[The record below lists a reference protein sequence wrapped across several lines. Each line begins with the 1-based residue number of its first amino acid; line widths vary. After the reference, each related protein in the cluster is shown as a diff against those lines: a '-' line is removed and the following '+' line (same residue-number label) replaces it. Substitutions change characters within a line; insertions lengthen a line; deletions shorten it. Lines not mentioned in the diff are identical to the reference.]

1 MHAMR
6 PSIRALIATVAITAG
21 LLTASPGPANA
32 VAPRPECSSGLNA
45 FTCAA
50 TANTG
55 QTTWTL
61 TFYYATSG
69 SPVTTQWRTPE
80 PKVSS
85 ACYNTNL
92 LIIVS
97 YALSSGGGSSQQA
110 WFNCNPGAWP

>member
-1 MHAMR
+1 MR
-6 PSIRALIATVAITAG
+6 PSIKALIATAAITLG
-21 LLTASPGPANA
+21 LLTVTPGTASA
-32 VAPRPECSSGLNA
+32 APVPECSSGYSA
-45 FTCAA
+45 FTCVA

-80 PKVSS
+80 AKVSS
-85 ACYNTNL
+85 ACYNPNQ

-97 YALSSGGGSSQQA
+97 YALSSGGGSSPAA
-110 WFNCNPGAWP
+110 WFYCNPGAWP